1 MVFYKGEIVYE
12 RYFEMDLVDRY
23 FLGLVSKLFIG
34 IVIVNLVDEGKLN
47 EQDLIGKYLLVF

>member
-47 EQDLIGKYLLVF
+47 E